1 MCKPCEGFSL
11 TVLIEPLTF
20 YLIVLTFEVKDGM
33 LEENVRYDSEMNYD
47 VRWIYSG
54 DY

>member
-20 YLIVLTFEVKDGM
+20 YLIVLTFDKSDGM
-33 LEENVRYDSEMNYD
+33 LEENVKYDSILNYD

>member
-20 YLIVLTFEVKDGM
+20 YLIVLTFKSLGGM
-33 LEENVRYDSEMNYD
+33 LEENVKNDSYEEL
-47 VRWIYSG
+47 
-54 DY
+54 

>member
-1 MCKPCEGFSL
+1 MCKSSDGFSL

-20 YLIVLTFEVKDGM
+20 YLIVLTFVSLGGM
-33 LEENVRYDSEMNYD
+33 LEENVKYDSILNYD

>member
-1 MCKPCEGFSL
+1 MCKSGDGFSL

-20 YLIVLTFEVKDGM
+20 YLIVLTFISLGGM
-33 LEENVRYDSEMNYD
+33 LEENVKYDSFMNYD

>member
-20 YLIVLTFEVKDGM
+20 YLIVLTFKCLDGM
-33 LEENVRYDSEMNYD
+33 LEENVKYDSILNYD